1 MVDLDLLETMEILKL
16 DSKIS
21 TLNQTSMDT
30 DSPKLEIKFQITEM
44 ETDSELEL
52 QLIPLITPLEEE
64 LLLLT
69 EDSTHKETETLSSLD
84 SKTLLPLKTTH
95 SEQKLLALETKSQT
109 TEVETLSK
117 LEPQLTLWAM
127 LMDQKQSHLDKDSTH
142 KEMETNSSLVSKTL
156 ECSDKTQPPGHQL
169 DQLKP

>member
-1 MVDLDLLETMEILKL
+1 MSTSPTLSRHTETTTMLKLHPKITEQTKTLTLMVDLDLLETMEILKL

-117 LEPQLTLWAM
+117 LEPQLTL
-127 LMDQKQSHLDKDSTH
+127 
-142 KEMETNSSLVSKTL
+142 
-156 ECSDKTQPPGHQL
+156 
-169 DQLKP
+169 